1 MARLSKLGRD
11 EGFTLMELMMVIAI
25 IGVLVGIAV
34 ASYAIS
40 VNVSKKTACKA
51 NLKTIE
57 EQIVVYRIHNNVDPP
72 SLQDLFPDL
81 IENEKSLHC
90 PESGEAYLYESSTGD
105 VSCPYHKDL

>member
-1 MARLSKLGRD
+1 MARFGRLGRD

-40 VNVSKKTACKA
+40 VSTSKKTACKA
-51 NLKTIE
+51 NLRTVE
-57 EQIVVYRIHNNVDPP
+57 EQIVVYHTHHDAYPP
-72 SLQDLFPDL
+72 TLQDLVPDL
-81 IENEKSLHC
+81 IENDGSLYC
-90 PESGEAYLYESSTGD
+90 PESGEAYLYDDSSGD